1 MSIKLPSYFRIT
13 SDSVFK
19 FVFKRKQYAKHLIEK
34 ILGQTIL
41 SIKSVEVEKVVT
53 DNNFDAKGVRFDVY
67 VEDEEGSRYD
77 VEMQSVQTEQ
87 ELLALRSRYYASM
100 MDVDATNKGDNYRD
114 MKKTVVIFLCNFA
127 IFDGKLRQ
135 YNFIRCAR
143 QNKALELKDNTEI
156 IFLSSKGDKSDI
168 IDEDVASFLDYMSGK
183 NKIDNQFVKSIDQEV
198 QEVNKDPI
206 IRRNIMKWEMKL
218 REEREAGLE
227 IGLEQEKEDTIVSSL
242 QEKLPIQLIAKIART
257 TVEKV
262 RETAKKHNLENLIV
276 NN

>member
-1 MSIKLPSYFRIT
+1 MPIKLPSYFRIT

-53 DNNFDAKGVRFDVY
+53 DNNFDAKGVRFDIY

-77 VEMQSVQTEQ
+77 VEMQAVPTKQH
-87 ELLALRSRYYASM
+87 LLALRSRYYISM
-100 MDVDATNKGDNYRD
+100 MDIDAINKGDEYQEL
-114 MKKTVVIFLCNFA
+114 KKSVVIFLCNFA

-143 QNKALELKDNTEI
+143 QNKDLELKDNTEI
-156 IFLSSKGDKSDI
+156 IFLSSKGAKSDI
-168 IDEDVASFLDYMSGK
+168 IDEDVASFLDYMNGK
-183 NKIDNQFVKSIDQEV
+183 TKTDNLFVKSIDKEV
-198 QEVNKDPI
+198 KAVNKDPT

-218 REEREAGLE
+218 REEREAAEAKTLE
-227 IGLEQEKEDTIVSSL
+227 KVIIISL
-242 QEKLPIQLIAKIART
+242 KEKLPLTLIAKLAET
-257 TVEKV
+257 TVSKV
-262 RETAKKHNLENLIV
+262 KEVAKKHHLEELLLDS
-276 NN
+276 